1 MRRFIILFLFAL
13 PPIALSARSVSAETP
28 KIEKKSDSE
37 IEWISLIKDSELAPW
52 EKTNFGGEG
61 DVTIKDGQLTLHIG
75 APMTG
80 VTYTAKGLPKDNYEM
95 RWEAQRTS
103 GQDFFAGVTFPVGD
117 EFCSFVG
124 GGWGGSLTGL
134 SSIDGYDA
142 SENETTGSHDF
153 KNNTWYKFR
162 IQVVPTS
169 IKAWINDEEV
179 VNIER
184 EGKQFS
190 VRIEMGR
197 CEPLGYCTYDC
208 TAQIRNWEYRSL
220 DAPKKSPQGTS
231 STLKANPD
239 ESPIEFVRVKLDD
252 QKVPFALQTS
262 ICEYTIN
269 DGPFAG
275 AKIDLIGAVHVGE
288 KKYYDD
294 LNHKFKEYDSLLF
307 ELVANPDVRFDEAQK
322 DRGVYNPL
330 SAAQVGMKEA
340 LKLHFQLD
348 EIDYSRKNF
357 VHADMTPD
365 EFVADMKKRKDSFVG
380 MFARVLGSSL
390 AAQASET
397 ASGSDAKILAALVA
411 KNQAVALRRVMAEQF
426 ESMEYQL
433 MGLEDKQ
440 GKSTLVT
447 ERNAKA
453 FKVLDEQLKNGKKR
467 LGVFYGA
474 AHLKDMDLRLVR
486 DFGAKRG
493 DIHWLDAWRLDEKQ

>member
-1 MRRFIILFLFAL
+1 MLRYPCLILLAL
-13 PPIALSARSVSAETP
+13 PFLVRFDQSACAEDP
-28 KIEKKSDSE
+28 KIEKNARKE
-37 IEWISLIKDSELAPW
+37 IEWIPLIHSSELSPW

-61 DVTIKDGQLTLHIG
+61 EVTVKDGLLTLHIG

-95 RWEAQRTS
+95 QWEAQRTS

-142 SENETTGSHDF
+142 SENETTGSHEF
-153 KNNTWYKFR
+153 KNNKWYKFR
-162 IQVVPTS
+162 IQVIPAS

-179 VNIER
+179 VNVER

-208 TAQIRNWEYRSL
+208 TAEIRKWEYRSL
-220 DAPKKSPQGTS
+220 DAPKKSPQATS
-231 STLKANPD
+231 SMLKANND
-239 ESPIEFVRVKLDD
+239 DSPIEFVRVKSDD
-252 QKVPFALQTS
+252 QNEPYALQTN
-262 ICEYTIN
+262 ICEYAIN
-269 DGPFAG
+269 EGPFAG

-288 KKYYDD
+288 KKYYAD
-294 LNHKFKEYDSLLF
+294 LNKKFKEYDSLLF
-307 ELVANPDVRFDEAQK
+307 ELVADPDVRLDDKRK

-330 SAAQVGMKEA
+330 SAAQVGMKEG
-340 LKLHFQLD
+340 LSLHFQLD
-348 EIDYSRKNF
+348 EIDYKKKNF
-357 VHADMTPD
+357 VHADMTPE
-365 EFVADMKKRKDSFVG
+365 EFMADMKKRKDSFVG

-390 AAQASET
+390 AAQASES
-397 ASGSDAKILAALVA
+397 ASGTDAKMLAALVSS
-411 KNQAVALRRVMAEQF
+411 NQAIALRRVMAEQF
-426 ESMEYQL
+426 ENMEYQL
-433 MGLEDKQ
+433 MGLEDKN

-453 FKVLDEQLKNGKKR
+453 FKVLDERLKKGEKR

-474 AHLKDMDLRLVR
+474 AHLRDMDLRLVR
-486 DFGAKRG
+486 DFGARRG
-493 DIHWLDAWRLDEKQ
+493 NVHWLDAWRLDKKE